1 MSRYLFGCCLL
12 AAAFTR
18 LASAQEVRK
27 YDGIQAGLDAF
38 NLAEER
44 RQANLQGQINAN
56 DAARAAAGLPTTRG
70 ETIYYYPN
78 RSYGVVPWDAAYAYG
93 GGYGGTYGYTSS
105 GPFGRR
111 VVTYSTG
118 PVFTPW
124 PYVPGDIYGYRTYP
138 QVRQPVGQRQVQTG
152 ENTWES
158 HPVYDPP
165 VPQYRPLP
173 PVDSPLLRNTPFATE
188 PAQPAVEVRPPAVEV
203 MPPAV
208 EVMPTPRPS
217 TAREF

>member
-1 MSRYLFGCCLL
+1 MFRSISIGCLL
-12 AAAFTR
+12 ALVTALFAR
-18 LASAQEVRK
+18 AQEVRK

-44 RQANLQGQINAN
+44 RQANLQNQIYAN

-70 ETIYYYPN
+70 ETIYYYPQ
-78 RSYGVVPWDAAYAYG
+78 RTYGVVPWDAAYAYG
-93 GGYGGTYGYTSS
+93 GTYGYSS
-105 GPFGRR
+105 VSPFGRR
-111 VVTYSTG
+111 TVMYSTG

-138 QVRQPVGQRQVQTG
+138 QVRQPIGQRQVQID

-158 HPVYDPP
+158 HPVYEEP
-165 VPQYRPLP
+165 VPQHRPLP
-173 PVDSPLLRNTPFATE
+173 PVESPLLRGTPFATE
-188 PAQPAVEVRPPAVEV
+188 PAGPTVEE
-203 MPPAV
+203 MPP
-208 EVMPTPRPS
+208 PLPRPS